1 MNFRQTTEPESKKQ
15 KISIFRRFE
24 NSTVIT
30 VLISFIIAITTIQ
43 FTTGMLTGDFSIPTF
58 ITPNNV
64 FNILMQISVAGI
76 LAIGM
81 TVVMVSRGIDLS
93 VGMLVSLIT
102 ILMAKSV
109 TDWGLSL
116 PVTLLLGL
124 TVSVLLETIL
134 GYIISR
140 THVEPFIITLGGMIM
155 FQGIALLL
163 CGSREVRLAN
173 GEFDFLKFNIIA
185 GAKFDGLN
193 LIIPIYVIIF
203 VIVAAII
210 WAIMKFTRYGRWIY
224 CVGSNPEAAY
234 LSGINVK
241 NVKMSVYSLNGVMVF
256 LAAAALNSRLGVAL
270 ISGGTGL
277 EIDAIA
283 AVVIGGVAMSGG
295 KGNAWGAF
303 FGAILLGCIGN
314 AMSMLRLPGEW
325 QYIIKGLVI
334 ILSIIAGTITNFISK
349 KIKHKVQIS

>member
-1 MNFRQTTEPESKKQ
+1 
-15 KISIFRRFE
+15 
-24 NSTVIT
+24 
-30 VLISFIIAITTIQ
+30 
-43 FTTGMLTGDFSIPTF
+43 
-58 ITPNNV
+58 
-64 FNILMQISVAGI
+64 
-76 LAIGM
+76 
-81 TVVMVSRGIDLS
+81 
-93 VGMLVSLIT
+93 
-102 ILMAKSV
+102 
-109 TDWGLSL
+109 
-116 PVTLLLGL
+116 
-124 TVSVLLETIL
+124 
-134 GYIISR
+134 
-140 THVEPFIITLGGMIM
+140 MIM

-173 GEFDFLKFNIIA
+173 GEFDFLKFNIIE

-203 VIVAAII
+203 IIVAAII

-256 LAAAALNSRLGVAL
+256 LAAMALNSRLGVAL

-303 FGAILLGCIGN
+303 FGAILLGFIGN

-334 ILSIIAGTITNFISK
+334 ILSIIAGTMTHFISK
-349 KIKHKVQIS
+349 KIKRKARIS